1 MEARKKI
8 KIEEALQIVYYLMA
22 ADGDICQ
29 NEEEKFDAIG
39 KEWDEDFKKE
49 KDGIIEKCK
58 EQLDKVIDEEEYYDV
73 IREGVEECLRKGI
86 IGYEWMALW
95 EKDIDGGI
103 LVWDLLTIAFSDG
116 KYTEEERKL
125 IKLVTRKLDLDKTL
139 FLEMENSIKAIL
151 ALDREE
157 AWVKGTNRPY
167 STIEALIKEIS
178 IRRDVIMKNMD
189 ELIKG

>member
-1 MEARKKI
+1 MEDRKRI

-39 KEWDEDFKKE
+39 QEWDEDFKEE
-49 KDGIIEKCK
+49 KVGIIEKCQ
-58 EQLDKVIDEEEYYDV
+58 EQLDKVIDEDEYYDV
-73 IREGVEECLRKGI
+73 VREGVEECLQEGMLE
-86 IGYEWMALW
+86 YEWEAW
-95 EKDIDGGI
+95 GRNIDGGI
-103 LVWDLLTIAFSDG
+103 LVWDLLTIAFSDE

-139 FLEMENSIKAIL
+139 FLEMENSIKAIF

-157 AWVKGTNRPY
+157 AWVKATNRPY

-178 IRRDVIMKNMD
+178 NRREVIMKSVD